1 MARQASLLAL
11 SFTLLTSFCFAQFM
25 TTTPS
30 VRPRDNNFSP
40 RFADGNA
47 SLDGTV
53 VDAVT
58 SKPVQNARVELR
70 DAGNGTVV
78 SSSYTNSAGQFGFGT
93 VPQGLYRIVALMGVS
108 QVEER
113 VDVSS
118 FSTSVNLRMPLNHS
132 QQGGDTGN
140 TVSVAQYKIPEK
152 ARNEFQ
158 KAQEASA
165 KLKLDEARK
174 RIARALEIYPNYA
187 DALTLRAVMNLS
199 SNVAAA
205 VADLEKAIQCDGN
218 YALAYTVLGSA
229 LNAQGKFDQAL
240 QTLQHGETLAPDSWQ
255 TYFEIARSYIGK
267 AQYDTALR
275 EIGKAQSLLST
286 EYPVLLLVRA
296 QAHLG
301 LKQYQNAV
309 SELQT
314 YLQKEPAGPNSLT
327 AQRMLQQARELLARK

>member
-1 MARQASLLAL
+1 MARRASFLAL
-11 SFTLLTSFCFAQFM
+11 SFTLLTSFCFAQVM
-25 TTTPS
+25 TVPTM
-30 VRPRDNNFSP
+30 RPPDGRFTP
-40 RFADGNA
+40 RFAEGNA

-53 VDAVT
+53 VDALT
-58 SKPVQNARVELR
+58 NKPLQNARVELR
-70 DAGNGTVV
+70 DSGNGTVV
-78 SSSYTNSAGQFGFGT
+78 SSSYTNSAGQFNFGA

-118 FSTSVNLRMPLNHS
+118 FRSSVNLRMPLNHS

-140 TVSVAQYKIPEK
+140 TISVAQYKIPEK
-152 ARNEFQ
+152 ARKEFQ

-165 KLKLDEARK
+165 KLNLEEARK
-174 RIARALEIYPNYA
+174 RIESALEIYPNYA
-187 DALTLRAVMNLS
+187 DALTLRAVMNLA
-199 SNVAAA
+199 SNTAAA

-255 TYFEIARSYIGK
+255 TYFEVARSYIGK
-267 AQYDTALR
+267 KEYDTALR
-275 EIGKAQSLLST
+275 ELGKAQSLLPT
-286 EYPVLLLVRA
+286 EYPVVLLVSA

-301 LKQYQNAV
+301 LNQYQNAV
-309 SELQT
+309 SELQA

-327 AQRMLQQARELLARK
+327 AQRMLQQAKELLARR

>member
-1 MARQASLLAL
+1 MARRASLLAF
-11 SFTLLTSFCFAQFM
+11 SFTLLTSFCFAQFI
-25 TTTPS
+25 TSPS
-30 VRPRDNNFSP
+30 MRPRDNRFNS
-40 RFADGNA
+40 RFAEGDS

-53 VDAVT
+53 VDAFT
-58 SKPVQNARVELR
+58 NKPLQNARVELR
-70 DAGNGTVV
+70 DSANGTVV
-78 SSSYTNSAGQFGFGT
+78 SSSYTNGAGQFQFGA
-93 VPQGLYRIVALMGVS
+93 VPQGQYRIVALMGVS

-118 FSTSVNLRMPLNHS
+118 FRTSVNLRMSVNHS
-132 QQGGDTGN
+132 QNGDPNGN
-140 TVSVAQYKIPEK
+140 TISVAQYKIPEK

-165 KLKLDEARK
+165 KMNLGEARK
-174 RIARALEIYPNYA
+174 RVERALEIYPNYA

-199 SNVAAA
+199 SNVAAS
-205 VADLEKAIQCDGN
+205 VADLEKAIECDGN

-229 LNAQGKFDQAL
+229 LNEQGKFDQAL

-267 AQYDTALR
+267 AQYDIALR
-275 EIGKAQSLLST
+275 ELGKAQSLLPAG
-286 EYPVLLLVRA
+286 YPVIMLVSA

-309 SELQT
+309 SELQAF
-314 YLQKEPAGPNSLT
+314 LQKEPAGPNSGT
-327 AQRMLQQARELLARK
+327 AHRMLQQAQELMARK